1 MSNQFNRLRT
11 FIVAVL
17 DTCTRFTEDLGAL
30 VMREP
35 PKFRAVMDTKKRLWE
50 QNENITYSFIGG
62 APCQHAKVKTI
73 MAQWSWYANLTFEEE
88 PSGGTIR
95 ISFDD
100 NDTCWST
107 VGKQAQT
114 IESLAPTMNLSGINS
129 ESTDITPKERGDIL
143 HEFGHVHGYQHEHQ
157 SPVRTLKFIKQGIL
171 EHEDNVNMSKKEIKR
186 NIYLVLSTQQFSN
199 YSRFDPESIMMYP
212 IHASYTQEGIVIPHR
227 TQLSDIDKAYAVLHY
242 HRTTPH
248 ENAPDWT
255 LERALDV
262 LQITGSYMDQMLES
276 RGPEGIRELF
286 SRWNTSM

>member
-1 MSNQFNRLRT
+1 
-11 FIVAVL
+11 
-17 DTCTRFTEDLGAL
+17 
-30 VMREP
+30 
-35 PKFRAVMDTKKRLWE
+35 
-50 QNENITYSFIGG
+50 
-62 APCQHAKVKTI
+62 

-157 SPVRTLKFIKQGIL
+157 SPVRTLKFIKQGERTKIITFHPCLYSILKYTGIL

-199 YSRFDPESIMMYP
+199 YSRFDPESIMM
-212 IHASYTQEGIVIPHR
+212 SVCSERRRSR
-227 TQLSDIDKAYAVLHY
+227 TRTDKS
-242 HRTTPH
+242 
-248 ENAPDWT
+248 
-255 LERALDV
+255 V
-262 LQITGSYMDQMLES
+262 LQVSDSCKLHPRRHRDSAQ
-276 RGPEGIRELF
+276 
-286 SRWNTSM
+286 NTA